1 MNMSKAG
8 APEKLIVHGKRLD
21 GRRLDEFRPM
31 KAEVGVIARSEGS
44 ATFSFGETK
53 AIAGVQG
60 PRPMHPKGLQ
70 EPTRTKLRCY
80 YFMAPFATSERG
92 RPGRSRRSTEISMV
106 VAEALSNVIF
116 LEDYPKTALDIFM
129 EVLQANASTRCA
141 ALNAASMAL
150 ADAGIPMRD
159 IVSSVSVGKAD
170 GEIILDVAGAEDNFG
185 DVDLAVATVGGGD
198 AFVLLQMD
206 GVITVEEFRT
216 MLEIAKHGCATVYAQ
231 QKAALLKRYTAEVS
245 E

>member
-1 MNMSKAG
+1 MSKAG

-21 GRRLDEFRPM
+21 GRKLDEFRPM
-31 KAEVGVIARSEGS
+31 KAEVGVIPQSKGS

-60 PRPMHPKGLQ
+60 PGPMHPKGLQ
-70 EPTRTKLRCY
+70 EPTRTILRCH

-92 RPGRSRRSTEISMV
+92 RPGRSRRSTEISKV

-116 LEDYPKTALDIFM
+116 LEDYPKTALDVFM
-129 EVLQANASTRCA
+129 EILQANASTRCA

-150 ADAGIPMRD
+150 AEAGVPMRD
-159 IVSSVSVGKAD
+159 IVSSLSVGKAD
-170 GEIILDVAGAEDNFG
+170 GEIVLDVAGAEDNFG
-185 DVDLAVATVGGGD
+185 DVDMAVATVGGGD

-206 GVITVEEFRT
+206 GVITLDEFGT
-216 MLEIAKHGCATVYAQ
+216 MLEMAKNGCATVYAK
-231 QKAALLKRYTAEVS
+231 QKEALMKRYTAEVS